1 MNTSPSTAIL
11 IVGMHRS
18 GTSALAGLVGKLGVP
33 LGDHMLEPGSDN
45 PKGYWEHREVVSVH
59 ERLLAG
65 LGSRWD
71 DVRAFPENWQERE
84 VAREATLA
92 ISDIISSDFS
102 ECPMWAVK
110 DPRLCRVLPLWFE
123 VLQKRHVR
131 PVVLFMVRRPSEV
144 SASIEA
150 RNQWQP
156 LVGKLLWLRYMT
168 EAITASSALPREVLL
183 YDDLL
188 DDPLSTVLGALAKLG
203 IDVGE
208 WASARQREA
217 IAGFVDVSDRHHVS
231 LGLEEPA
238 TKIDAIAES
247 LYESLVAVAHGDND
261 WKKVEKVVLDFDR
274 EWSQSGACT
283 DAVADMAARI
293 ELRFRAAETENA
305 RLSSALTAQ
314 VRWSEDAQ
322 ARFELLQAQ
331 TAELSS
337 KLTAQIR
344 WSDEAQAERESLQAE
359 HAELYSTSSMQS
371 RIIEES
377 QAKCEALIQEN
388 AELSSKLTAQVRWSE
403 DEQAR
408 FESLQAEASEL
419 SSKLNAQVRWS
430 EDARAR
436 LESLQAEAVETLSK
450 LTAQVRWTEEARA
463 RQEMLQLEKAE
474 LSSKLDT
481 QVRRAEEVQ
490 AKCDA
495 LLVRCAELSSE
506 LIAKA
511 RQSDEAQVRHDALVA
526 QHADLAA
533 RQLRY
538 EEKCGRLERDLERA
552 QQSIRDLSLHLAR
565 SEAEATQTRTELTLA
580 LDDAIHERS
589 RISDELERAST
600 AGVALATELRN
611 VYASTSW
618 RMTKPW
624 RSVTGYIKHK
634 TGPASSSTRKL
645 P

>member
-18 GTSALAGLVGKLGVP
+18 GTSALAGLIGKLGVP

-59 ERLLAG
+59 ERLFAG

-71 DVRAFPENWQERE
+71 DVRALPENWRERE

-110 DPRLCRVLPLWFE
+110 DPRLCRLLPLWFE
-123 VLQKRHVR
+123 VLQKRCVR
-131 PVVLFMVRRPSEV
+131 PVVLFMVRRPREV

-150 RNQWQP
+150 RNHWQP

-168 EAITASSALPREVLL
+168 EAITASSAFSREVLL

-188 DDPLSTVLGALAKLG
+188 ADPLATVLGALAKLG

-217 IAGFVDVSDRHHVS
+217 VAGFVDVSDRHHVS

-293 ELRFRAAETENA
+293 ELRLRAAETENA
-305 RLSSALTAQ
+305 RLSSELTAQ

-331 TAELSS
+331 TAEMSS

-359 HAELYSTSSMQS
+359 HAEL
-371 RIIEES
+371 
-377 QAKCEALIQEN
+377 
-388 AELSSKLTAQVRWSE
+388 SSKLAAQVRRSE

-419 SSKLNAQVRWS
+419 SSKLN
-430 EDARAR
+430 
-436 LESLQAEAVETLSK
+436 
-450 LTAQVRWTEEARA
+450 AQVRWTEEARA

-495 LLVRCAELSSE
+495 LLARCAELSSE

-511 RQSDEAQVRHDALVA
+511 CQSDEAQVRHDALVA

-552 QQSIRDLSLHLAR
+552 QQSIRGLSLHLAS

-580 LDDAIHERS
+580 LDDAFHERS
-589 RISDELERAST
+589 RILGELERART

-624 RSVTGYIKHK
+624 RSVTEYIKRK
-634 TGPASSSTRKL
+634 TGRASNSTGKL

>member
-84 VAREATLA
+84 VAREAALA

-123 VLQKRHVR
+123 VLQKRYVR
-131 PVVLFMVRRPSEV
+131 PVVLFMVRRPREV

-150 RNQWQP
+150 RNHWQP

-188 DDPLSTVLGALAKLG
+188 DDPLATVLGALAKLG

-231 LGLEEPA
+231 LGPEEPA

-293 ELRFRAAETENA
+293 ELRLRAAETENV

-314 VRWSEDAQ
+314 IRWSEDAQ
-322 ARFELLQAQ
+322 ERFELLQAQ

-344 WSDEAQAERESLQAE
+344 WSDEAQAEHESLQVE

-403 DEQAR
+403 D
-408 FESLQAEASEL
+408 
-419 SSKLNAQVRWS
+419 
-430 EDARAR
+430 ARAR

-450 LTAQVRWTEEARA
+450 LTAQVRWSEEARA

-481 QVRRAEEVQ
+481 QVRRVEEVQ

-552 QQSIRDLSLHLAR
+552 QQSIRGLSLHLAR
-565 SEAEATQTRTELTLA
+565 SEAEATQTRTELTSA

-589 RISDELERAST
+589 RISDELERART

-624 RSVTGYIKHK
+624 RSVTGYIKLK